1 MSSKSR
7 TANFFI
13 AETFVENF
21 RIVPLPNVG
30 TSRYL
35 NTHV

>member
-7 TANFFI
+7 AANFFI

-21 RIVPLPNVG
+21 RIVPFPNVG

-35 NTHV
+35 NKDV